1 MKKKP
6 LDGTSS
12 LQFPALSDG
21 WALEHRA
28 LSERASWT
36 LKELGTNSLYK
47 YTCCRLRLVTHP
59 SGSAELLKLHWVVS
73 EPTADTTSVQHV
85 VTMLIRVSWL

>member
-47 YTCCRLRLVTHP
+47 YVCWRLRLVTHT
-59 SGSAELLKLHWVVS
+59 SGPAELLELPWFVS
-73 EPTADTTSVQHV
+73 EPIADTT
-85 VTMLIRVSWL
+85 